1 MHEHKASGNPL
12 QRQEWTSLFDLPAS
26 GQSKGRVA
34 DKALASEAAASTLPS
49 KPEEPSASAA
59 GLTAH
64 AHILALNIVV
74 DLAGL
79 FRDRQEGTGLT
90 MRQLETAKRGLL
102 NKGLIKEVWLGKVLL
117 LAPTEQLYLVLGM
130 DSPYKRNVWD
140 IHSFLILVAAK
151 LIEANPLV
159 KYVKPEV
166 SLGDSSSTVDL
177 VAYLKDGNRWAY
189 EIVNKGITNVS
200 ANAAKLQGK
209 GFSQVVVLCTDF
221 NIKQR
226 VLASVRNAGFSPS
239 FLSTVR
245 YQIFSALMRQNK
257 ERRLR

>member
-1 MHEHKASGNPL
+1 MHENRASGNPL
-12 QRQEWTSLFDLPAS
+12 QRQEWTSLFDRPAS
-26 GQSKGRVA
+26 GQGKSRVA
-34 DKALASEAAASTLPS
+34 GKAPTSEAAASTLPS
-49 KPEEPSASAA
+49 KPEEPSTPPA

-64 AHILALNIVV
+64 EHILAPNIVV

-90 MRQLETAKRGLL
+90 VRQLESAKRGLL

-151 LIEANPLV
+151 LIETNPLV
-159 KYVKPEV
+159 KYVKPEA

-189 EIVNKGITNVS
+189 EITHRSITNVT
-200 ANAAKLQGK
+200 ANTAKLQGK
-209 GFSQVVVLCTDF
+209 GFSQVVFLCTDF
-221 NIKQR
+221 NVKQR
-226 VLASVRNAGFSPS
+226 VWASVRNAGFAPN
-239 FLSTVR
+239 FLSTIR

-257 ERRLR
+257 ERKLR